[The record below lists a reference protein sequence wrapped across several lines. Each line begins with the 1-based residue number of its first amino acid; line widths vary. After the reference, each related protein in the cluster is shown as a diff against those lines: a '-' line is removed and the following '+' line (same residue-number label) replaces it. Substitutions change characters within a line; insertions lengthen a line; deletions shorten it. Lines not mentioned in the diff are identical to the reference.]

1 MVMTPLSAPATID
14 EQNTE
19 ERRNAPKSEEKARR
33 KRANMTEIASFPPIG
48 ALQVRKSSDVSDSN
62 LPHNSSQF
70 HVLLDPSSKKQQL
83 TDSKASISSPPDPAS
98 EVSDS

>member
-1 MVMTPLSAPATID
+1 MVMTPPSAPATIG

-19 ERRNAPKSEEKARR
+19 ERGEMLQRAR
-33 KRANMTEIASFPPIG
+33 KRHGENMTEIASFPLIG

-62 LPHNSSQF
+62 LSHNSSQF
-70 HVLLDPSSKKQQL
+70 HVLLDPSNKKQQQL
-83 TDSKASISSPPDPAS
+83 TNSKANISNPSDPAS